1 MKGARNTVVRNEVA
15 EVVTGQIDKVLQM
28 QLRI

>member
-15 EVVTGQIDKVLQM
+15 EVVTGQIEKVLQM